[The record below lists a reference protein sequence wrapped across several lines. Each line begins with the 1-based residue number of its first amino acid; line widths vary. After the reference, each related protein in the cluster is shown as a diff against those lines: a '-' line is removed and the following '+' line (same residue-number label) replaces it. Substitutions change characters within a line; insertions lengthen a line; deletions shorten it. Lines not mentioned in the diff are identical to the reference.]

1 MMNKPNSCGKMKKLI
16 VGLMVVMMCACE
28 ERENMNMGSHVRRVV
43 VHDTVYIDS
52 FVVVKY
58 VTDTVFYDGKWLRN
72 AFENAKKKTWTDHK
86 DSISVDYP
94 DFMKKKHDGERSFHV
109 EYNGITMVANVYD
122 EEQDVSVREKYDA
135 INLSAVTKSM
145 GNRYFLMAGG
155 VGDYK
160 SFFEKD
166 IKVKE
171 RTWMYLR
178 VEFPKELTWSVDP
191 LLQYVLNY
199 ELESKNPDEPMV
211 VIKPTHEPL

>member
-1 MMNKPNSCGKMKKLI
+1 MKKLI
-16 VGLMVVMMCACE
+16 VGLLAIMICACSH
-28 ERENMNMGSHVRRVV
+28 RENSLPHSLVKKIVV
-43 VHDTVYIDS
+43 YDTVYVDS
-52 FVVVKY
+52 FLVVEY
-58 VTDTVFYDGKWLRN
+58 VTDTVFHDSKWLRN
-72 AFENAKKKTWTDHK
+72 AFENAKKETWKDHK
-86 DSISVDYP
+86 DSIVVEYP

-109 EYNGITMVANVYD
+109 EYNGITMVADVYD
-122 EEQDVSVREKYDA
+122 DEQNVSVSEKYDA

-211 VIKPTHEPL
+211 IIKPTHAPL

>member
-1 MMNKPNSCGKMKKLI
+1 MMRKFVVGMVAILAIALI
-16 VGLMVVMMCACE
+16 VSACKDQ
-28 ERENMNMGSHVRRVV
+28 REIKGYVDREKV

-52 FVVVKY
+52 FIVEKH
-58 VTDTVFYDGKWLRN
+58 DTVFYDGKWLRN

-94 DFMKKKHDGERSFHV
+94 DFMKKKHDGERSFRV
-109 EYNGITMVANVYD
+109 EYNGITMVADVYD
-122 EEQDVSVREKYDA
+122 DEQNVSVSEKYDA

-178 VEFPKELTWSVDP
+178 VEFPKELTWAVDP

-199 ELESKNPDEPMV
+199 ELKSKNPDEPMII
-211 VIKPTHEPL
+211 IKPAEIPS

>member
-58 VTDTVFYDGKWLRN
+58 VTDTVFYDGKWLR
-72 AFENAKKKTWTDHK
+72 
-86 DSISVDYP
+86 

-109 EYNGITMVANVYD
+109 EYNGITMVADVYD
-122 EEQDVSVREKYDA
+122 DEQNVSVSEKYDA

-178 VEFPKELTWSVDP
+178 VEFPKELTWAVDP

-199 ELESKNPDEPMV
+199 ELKSKNPDEPMII
-211 VIKPTHEPL
+211 IKPAEIPS

>member
-1 MMNKPNSCGKMKKLI
+1 MKKLV
-16 VGLMVVMMCACE
+16 VGLLAVMICACSH
-28 ERENMNMGSHVRRVV
+28 RENSLPHSLVKKIVV
-43 VHDTVYIDS
+43 YDTVYVDS
-52 FVVVKY
+52 FLVVEY
-58 VTDTVFYDGKWLRN
+58 VTDTVFHDSKWLRN
-72 AFENAKKKTWTDHK
+72 AFENAKKETWKDHK
-86 DSISVDYP
+86 DSIVVEYP
-94 DFMKKKHDGERSFHV
+94 DFMKKKHDGERSFRV
-109 EYNGITMVANVYD
+109 EYNGITMVADVYD

-211 VIKPTHEPL
+211 VIKPTHAPL

>member
-1 MMNKPNSCGKMKKLI
+1 MKKLI
-16 VGLMVVMMCACE
+16 VGLLAIMICACSH
-28 ERENMNMGSHVRRVV
+28 RENSLPHSLVKKIVV
-43 VHDTVYIDS
+43 YDTVYVDS
-52 FVVVKY
+52 FLVVEY
-58 VTDTVFYDGKWLRN
+58 VTDTVFYDSKWLRN
-72 AFENAKKKTWTDHK
+72 AFEKAQRETWKDHK
-86 DSISVDYP
+86 DSIVVEYP
-94 DFMKKKHDGERSFHV
+94 EIMKKRHDGERDLRV
-109 EYNGITMVANVYD
+109 EYHGITMVANVYD

-155 VGDYK
+155 TGDYK

-211 VIKPTHEPL
+211 VIKPAHEPL

>member
-1 MMNKPNSCGKMKKLI
+1 MKK
-16 VGLMVVMMCACE
+16 
-28 ERENMNMGSHVRRVV
+28 R
-43 VHDTVYIDS
+43 Y
-52 FVVVKY
+52 
-58 VTDTVFYDGKWLRN
+58 
-72 AFENAKKKTWTDHK
+72 
-86 DSISVDYP
+86 
-94 DFMKKKHDGERSFHV
+94 DGERSLRV

-122 EEQDVSVREKYDA
+122 DEQNVSVSEKYDA

-178 VEFPKELTWSVDP
+178 VEFPKELTWAVDP

-199 ELESKNPDEPMV
+199 ELKSKNPDEPMII
-211 VIKPTHEPL
+211 IKPAEIPS

>member
-1 MMNKPNSCGKMKKLI
+1 MKKLV
-16 VGLMVVMMCACE
+16 VGLLAVMICACSH
-28 ERENMNMGSHVRRVV
+28 RENSLPHSLVKKIVV
-43 VHDTVYIDS
+43 YDTVYVDS
-52 FVVVKY
+52 FLVVEY
-58 VTDTVFYDGKWLRN
+58 VTDTVFHDSKWLRN
-72 AFENAKKKTWTDHK
+72 AFEKAKKETWKDHK
-86 DSISVDYP
+86 DSIVVEYP
-94 DFMKKKHDGERSFHV
+94 DFMKKKHDGERSLRV

-135 INLSAVTKSM
+135 INMSAVTKSM

-155 VGDYK
+155 TGDYK

-211 VIKPTHEPL
+211 IIKPAHEPL

>member
-1 MMNKPNSCGKMKKLI
+1 MKKLV
-16 VGLMVVMMCACE
+16 VGLLAVMICACSH
-28 ERENMNMGSHVRRVV
+28 RENSLPHSLVKKIVV
-43 VHDTVYIDS
+43 YDTVYVDS
-52 FVVVKY
+52 FLVVEY
-58 VTDTVFYDGKWLRN
+58 VTDTVFHDSKWLRN
-72 AFENAKKKTWTDHK
+72 AFENAKKETWKDHK
-86 DSISVDYP
+86 DSIVVEYP
-94 DFMKKKHDGERSFHV
+94 DFMKKKHDGERSLCV

-155 VGDYK
+155 TGDYK

-211 VIKPTHEPL
+211 IIKPTHAPL

>member
-1 MMNKPNSCGKMKKLI
+1 MKKLI
-16 VGLMVVMMCACE
+16 VGLLAIMICACSH
-28 ERENMNMGSHVRRVV
+28 RENSLPHSLVKKIVV
-43 VHDTVYIDS
+43 YDTVYVDS
-52 FVVVKY
+52 FLVVEY
-58 VTDTVFYDGKWLRN
+58 VTDTVFHDSKWLRN
-72 AFENAKKKTWTDHK
+72 AFENAKKETWKDHK
-86 DSISVDYP
+86 DSIVVEYP
-94 DFMKKKHDGERSFHV
+94 DFMKKKHDGERSLRV

-155 VGDYK
+155 TGDYK

-211 VIKPTHEPL
+211 IIKPAHEPL

>member
-58 VTDTVFYDGKWLRN
+58 VT
-72 AFENAKKKTWTDHK
+72 ENAKKKTWTDHK

-94 DFMKKKHDGERSFHV
+94 DFMKKKHDGERSFRV
-109 EYNGITMVANVYD
+109 EYNGITMVADVYD

-145 GNRYFLMAGG
+145 GNRYFLMSGG

-211 VIKPTHEPL
+211 IIKPAHEPL

>member
-1 MMNKPNSCGKMKKLI
+1 MKKLV
-16 VGLMVVMMCACE
+16 VGLLAIMICACSH
-28 ERENMNMGSHVRRVV
+28 RENSLPHSLVKKIVV
-43 VHDTVYIDS
+43 YDTVYVDS
-52 FVVVKY
+52 FLVVEY
-58 VTDTVFYDGKWLRN
+58 VTDTVLYDSKWLRN
-72 AFENAKKKTWTDHK
+72 AFENAKKETWKDHK
-86 DSISVDYP
+86 DSIVVEYP
-94 DFMKKKHDGERSFHV
+94 DFMKKKHDGERSLRV

-135 INLSAVTKSM
+135 INMSAVTKSM

-155 VGDYK
+155 TGDYK

-211 VIKPTHEPL
+211 VIKPTHAPL

>member
-1 MMNKPNSCGKMKKLI
+1 MKKLI
-16 VGLMVVMMCACE
+16 VGLLAIMICACSH
-28 ERENMNMGSHVRRVV
+28 RENSLPHSLVKKIVV
-43 VHDTVYIDS
+43 YDTVYVDS
-52 FVVVKY
+52 FLVVEY
-58 VTDTVFYDGKWLRN
+58 VTDTVFYDSKWLRN
-72 AFENAKKKTWTDHK
+72 AFENAKKETWKDHK
-86 DSISVDYP
+86 DSIVVEYP
-94 DFMKKKHDGERSFHV
+94 DFMKKKHDGERSLRV

-155 VGDYK
+155 TGDYK

-211 VIKPTHEPL
+211 IIKPAHEPL

>member
-1 MMNKPNSCGKMKKLI
+1 MKKLI
-16 VGLMVVMMCACE
+16 VGLLAIMICACSH
-28 ERENMNMGSHVRRVV
+28 RENSLPHSLVKKIVV
-43 VHDTVYIDS
+43 YDTVYVDS
-52 FVVVKY
+52 FLVVEY
-58 VTDTVFYDGKWLRN
+58 VTDTVFHDSKWLRN
-72 AFENAKKKTWTDHK
+72 AFENAQRETWKDHK
-86 DSISVDYP
+86 DSIVVEYP
-94 DFMKKKHDGERSFHV
+94 DFMKKKHDGERSLRV

-135 INLSAVTKSM
+135 INMSAVTKSM

-155 VGDYK
+155 TGDYK

-211 VIKPTHEPL
+211 IIKPAHEPL

>member
-1 MMNKPNSCGKMKKLI
+1 MKKLI
-16 VGLMVVMMCACE
+16 VGLLAVMICACSH
-28 ERENMNMGSHVRRVV
+28 RENSLPHSLVKKIVV
-43 VHDTVYIDS
+43 YDTVYVDS
-52 FVVVKY
+52 FLVVEY
-58 VTDTVFYDGKWLRN
+58 VTDTVFYDSKWLRN
-72 AFENAKKKTWTDHK
+72 AFEKAQRETWKDHK
-86 DSISVDYP
+86 DSIVVEYP
-94 DFMKKKHDGERSFHV
+94 DFMKKRHDGERSLRV

-211 VIKPTHEPL
+211 IIKPTHAPL

>member
-1 MMNKPNSCGKMKKLI
+1 MKKLV
-16 VGLMVVMMCACE
+16 VGLLAVMICACSH
-28 ERENMNMGSHVRRVV
+28 RENSLPHSLVKKIVV
-43 VHDTVYIDS
+43 YDTVYVDS
-52 FVVVKY
+52 FLVVEY
-58 VTDTVFYDGKWLRN
+58 VTDTVFYDSKWLRN
-72 AFENAKKKTWTDHK
+72 AFENAQRETWRDHK
-86 DSISVDYP
+86 DSIVVEYP
-94 DFMKKKHDGERSFHV
+94 DFMKKRHDGERSLRV

-211 VIKPTHEPL
+211 VIKPTHAPL

>member
-1 MMNKPNSCGKMKKLI
+1 MKKLI
-16 VGLMVVMMCACE
+16 VGLLAIMICACSH
-28 ERENMNMGSHVRRVV
+28 RENSLPHSLVKKIVV
-43 VHDTVYIDS
+43 YDTVYVDS
-52 FVVVKY
+52 FLVVEY
-58 VTDTVFYDGKWLRN
+58 VTDTVFHDSKWLRN
-72 AFENAKKKTWTDHK
+72 AFENAKKETWKDHK
-86 DSISVDYP
+86 DSIVVEYP
-94 DFMKKKHDGERSFHV
+94 DFMKKKHDGERSLRV

-178 VEFPKELTWSVDP
+178 VEFPKELTWAVDP

-199 ELESKNPDEPMV
+199 ELKSKNPDEPMII
-211 VIKPTHEPL
+211 IKPAEIPS

>member
-16 VGLMVVMMCACE
+16 VGLLAIMICACSH
-28 ERENMNMGSHVRRVV
+28 RENSLPHSLVKKIVV
-43 VHDTVYIDS
+43 YDTVYVDS
-52 FVVVKY
+52 FLVVEY
-58 VTDTVFYDGKWLRN
+58 VTDTVFHDSKWLRN
-72 AFENAKKKTWTDHK
+72 AFENAKKETWKDHK
-86 DSISVDYP
+86 DSIVVEYP
-94 DFMKKKHDGERSFHV
+94 DFMKKKHDGERSLRV

-135 INLSAVTKSM
+135 INMSAVTKSM

-155 VGDYK
+155 TGDYK

-211 VIKPTHEPL
+211 IIKPAHEPL

>member
-1 MMNKPNSCGKMKKLI
+1 MKKLI
-16 VGLMVVMMCACE
+16 VALLAVMICACDQ
-28 ERENMNMGSHVRRVV
+28 RENKFPHSLVRKIV

-52 FVVVKY
+52 FLVVEY
-58 VTDTVFYDGKWLRN
+58 VTDTMFHDSKWLRN
-72 AFENAKKKTWTDHK
+72 AFENAQRGTWKDHK
-86 DSISVDYP
+86 DSIVVEYP
-94 DFMKKKHDGERSFHV
+94 DFMKKKHDGERSLRV
-109 EYNGITMVANVYD
+109 EYNGITMIANVYD

-135 INLSAVTKSM
+135 INLSAVTKSI

-155 VGDYK
+155 TGDYK

-199 ELESKNPDEPMV
+199 ELESKNSDEPMII
-211 VIKPTHEPL
+211 IK

>member
-1 MMNKPNSCGKMKKLI
+1 MKMKKLV
-16 VGLMVVMMCACE
+16 VGLLAVMICACSH
-28 ERENMNMGSHVRRVV
+28 RENSLPHSLVKKIVV
-43 VHDTVYIDS
+43 YDTVYVDS
-52 FVVVKY
+52 FLVVEY
-58 VTDTVFYDGKWLRN
+58 VTDTVFYDSKWLRN
-72 AFENAKKKTWTDHK
+72 AFENAKKETWKDHK
-86 DSISVDYP
+86 DSIVVEYP
-94 DFMKKKHDGERSFHV
+94 DFMKKKHDGERSLRV

-155 VGDYK
+155 TGDYK

-211 VIKPTHEPL
+211 IIKPAHEPL

>member
-1 MMNKPNSCGKMKKLI
+1 MKKLI
-16 VGLMVVMMCACE
+16 VGLMALMICACV
-28 ERENMNMGSHVRRVV
+28 ERENYPHSLVRTIV

-52 FVVVKY
+52 FLVVEY
-58 VTDTVFYDGKWLRN
+58 ITDTVFHDSKWLRS
-72 AFENAKKKTWTDHK
+72 AFENARKETWKDHK
-86 DSISVDYP
+86 DSIVVEYP
-94 DFMKKKHDGERSFHV
+94 DIMKMKHDGERSLRV

-135 INLSAVTKSM
+135 INMSAVTKSM

-155 VGDYK
+155 AGDYK

-211 VIKPTHEPL
+211 IIK

>member
-1 MMNKPNSCGKMKKLI
+1 MKKLV
-16 VGLMVVMMCACE
+16 VGLLAVMICACSH
-28 ERENMNMGSHVRRVV
+28 RENSLPHSFVKKIVV
-43 VHDTVYIDS
+43 YDTVYVDS
-52 FVVVKY
+52 FLVVEY
-58 VTDTVFYDGKWLRN
+58 VTDTVFYDSKWLRN
-72 AFENAKKKTWTDHK
+72 AFENAQRETWKDHK
-86 DSISVDYP
+86 DSIVVEYP
-94 DFMKKKHDGERSFHV
+94 DFMKKRYDGERSLRV

-178 VEFPKELTWSVDP
+178 VEFPKELTWAVDP

-211 VIKPTHEPL
+211 IIKPTHAPL

>member
-58 VTDTVFYDGKWLRN
+58 
-72 AFENAKKKTWTDHK
+72 
-86 DSISVDYP
+86 
-94 DFMKKKHDGERSFHV
+94 
-109 EYNGITMVANVYD
+109 
-122 EEQDVSVREKYDA
+122 
-135 INLSAVTKSM
+135 
-145 GNRYFLMAGG
+145 FLMAGG

-178 VEFPKELTWSVDP
+178 VEFPKELTWAVDP

-199 ELESKNPDEPMV
+199 ELESKNPDEPMII
-211 VIKPTHEPL
+211 IKPAEIPS

>member
-1 MMNKPNSCGKMKKLI
+1 MKKLI
-16 VGLMVVMMCACE
+16 VGLLAIMICACSH
-28 ERENMNMGSHVRRVV
+28 RENSLPHSLVKKIVV
-43 VHDTVYIDS
+43 YDTVYVDS
-52 FVVVKY
+52 FLVVEY
-58 VTDTVFYDGKWLRN
+58 VTDTVFHDSKWLRN
-72 AFENAKKKTWTDHK
+72 AFENAKKETWKDHK
-86 DSISVDYP
+86 DSIVVEYP
-94 DFMKKKHDGERSFHV
+94 DFMKKKHDGERSLRV

-178 VEFPKELTWSVDP
+178 VEFPKELTWAVDP

-199 ELESKNPDEPMV
+199 ELESKNPDEPMII
-211 VIKPTHEPL
+211 IKPAEIPS

>member
-1 MMNKPNSCGKMKKLI
+1 MKKLI
-16 VGLMVVMMCACE
+16 VGLLAVMICACSQ
-28 ERENMNMGSHVRRVV
+28 REYSLPHSLVKKIVV
-43 VHDTVYIDS
+43 YDTVYVDS
-52 FVVVKY
+52 FLVVEY
-58 VTDTVFYDGKWLRN
+58 VTDTVFYDSKWLRN
-72 AFENAKKKTWTDHK
+72 AFENAQRETWKDHK
-86 DSISVDYP
+86 DSIVVEYP
-94 DFMKKKHDGERSFHV
+94 DFMKKRHDGERSLRV

-145 GNRYFLMAGG
+145 GNRFFLMAGG
-155 VGDYK
+155 TGDYK

-211 VIKPTHEPL
+211 IIKPAHVPH

>member
-1 MMNKPNSCGKMKKLI
+1 MKKLI
-16 VGLMVVMMCACE
+16 VGLLAIMICACSH
-28 ERENMNMGSHVRRVV
+28 RENSLPHSLVKKIVV
-43 VHDTVYIDS
+43 YDTVYVDS
-52 FVVVKY
+52 FLVVEY
-58 VTDTVFYDGKWLRN
+58 VTDTVLYDSKWLRN
-72 AFENAKKKTWTDHK
+72 AFENAKKETWKDHK
-86 DSISVDYP
+86 DSIVVEYP
-94 DFMKKKHDGERSFHV
+94 DFMKKRYDGERSLRV

-155 VGDYK
+155 TGDYK

-199 ELESKNPDEPMV
+199 ELESKNPDEPMII
-211 VIKPTHEPL
+211 IKPAEIPS

>member
-16 VGLMVVMMCACE
+16 VGLMVVMMCACSH
-28 ERENMNMGSHVRRVV
+28 RENSLPHSLVKKIVV
-43 VHDTVYIDS
+43 YDTVYVDS
-52 FVVVKY
+52 FLVVEY
-58 VTDTVFYDGKWLRN
+58 VTDTVFHDSKWLRN
-72 AFENAKKKTWTDHK
+72 AFENAKKETWKDHK
-86 DSISVDYP
+86 DSIVVEYP
-94 DFMKKKHDGERSFHV
+94 DFMKKKHDGERSLRV

-135 INLSAVTKSM
+135 INMSAVTKSM

-155 VGDYK
+155 TGDYK

-211 VIKPTHEPL
+211 IIKPAHEPL

>member
-1 MMNKPNSCGKMKKLI
+1 MKKLV
-16 VGLMVVMMCACE
+16 VGLLAIMICACSH
-28 ERENMNMGSHVRRVV
+28 RENSLPHSLVKKIVV
-43 VHDTVYIDS
+43 YDTVYVDS
-52 FVVVKY
+52 FLVVEY
-58 VTDTVFYDGKWLRN
+58 VTDTVLYDSKWLRN
-72 AFENAKKKTWTDHK
+72 AFENAKKETWKDHK
-86 DSISVDYP
+86 DSIVVEYP
-94 DFMKKKHDGERSFHV
+94 DFMKKKHDGERSLRV
-109 EYNGITMVANVYD
+109 EYNGITMVAHVYD

-135 INLSAVTKSM
+135 INMSAVTKSM

-155 VGDYK
+155 TGDYK

-211 VIKPTHEPL
+211 VIKPTHAPL

>member
-1 MMNKPNSCGKMKKLI
+1 MKKLI
-16 VGLMVVMMCACE
+16 VGLLAIMICACSH
-28 ERENMNMGSHVRRVV
+28 RENSLPHSLVKKIVV
-43 VHDTVYIDS
+43 YDTVYVDS
-52 FVVVKY
+52 FLVVEY
-58 VTDTVFYDGKWLRN
+58 VTDTVFYDSKWLRN
-72 AFENAKKKTWTDHK
+72 AFENAQRETWKDHK
-86 DSISVDYP
+86 DSIVVEYP
-94 DFMKKKHDGERSFHV
+94 EIMKKRHDGERDLRV
-109 EYNGITMVANVYD
+109 EYHGITMVANVYD

-211 VIKPTHEPL
+211 VIKPTHAPL

>member
-1 MMNKPNSCGKMKKLI
+1 MKKLI
-16 VGLMVVMMCACE
+16 VGLLAIMICACSH
-28 ERENMNMGSHVRRVV
+28 RENSLPHSLVKKIVV
-43 VHDTVYIDS
+43 YDTVYVDS
-52 FVVVKY
+52 FLVVEY
-58 VTDTVFYDGKWLRN
+58 VTDTVFYDSKWLRN
-72 AFENAKKKTWTDHK
+72 AFENAQRETWKDHK
-86 DSISVDYP
+86 DNIVVEYP
-94 DFMKKKHDGERSFHV
+94 DFMKKRYDGERSLRV

-155 VGDYK
+155 TGDYK

-211 VIKPTHEPL
+211 IIKPAHEPL

>member
-1 MMNKPNSCGKMKKLI
+1 MKKLI
-16 VGLMVVMMCACE
+16 VGLMAVMICACSQ
-28 ERENMNMGSHVRRVV
+28 RENSLPHSLVKKIVV
-43 VHDTVYIDS
+43 YDTVYVDS
-52 FVVVKY
+52 FVVVEY
-58 VTDTVFYDGKWLRN
+58 VTDTVFYDSKWLRN
-72 AFENAKKKTWTDHK
+72 AFEKAQRETWKDHK
-86 DSISVDYP
+86 DSIVVEYP
-94 DFMKKKHDGERSFHV
+94 EIMKKRHDGERDLRV
-109 EYNGITMVANVYD
+109 EYHGITMVANVYD

-155 VGDYK
+155 MGDHK

-211 VIKPTHEPL
+211 IIK

>member
-1 MMNKPNSCGKMKKLI
+1 MKKLI
-16 VGLMVVMMCACE
+16 VGLLAVMICACSH
-28 ERENMNMGSHVRRVV
+28 RENSLPHSLVKKIVV
-43 VHDTVYIDS
+43 YDTVYVDS
-52 FVVVKY
+52 FLVVEY
-58 VTDTVFYDGKWLRN
+58 VTDTVFHDSKWLRN
-72 AFENAKKKTWTDHK
+72 AFENAKKETWKDHK
-86 DSISVDYP
+86 DSIVVEYP
-94 DFMKKKHDGERSFHV
+94 DFMKKKHDGERSLRV

-211 VIKPTHEPL
+211 IIKPAHEPL

>member
-1 MMNKPNSCGKMKKLI
+1 MKKLI
-16 VGLMVVMMCACE
+16 VGLLAIMICACSH
-28 ERENMNMGSHVRRVV
+28 RENSLPHSLVKKIVV
-43 VHDTVYIDS
+43 YDTVYVDS
-52 FVVVKY
+52 FLVVEY
-58 VTDTVFYDGKWLRN
+58 VTDTVFHDSKWLRN
-72 AFENAKKKTWTDHK
+72 AFENAKKETWKDHK
-86 DSISVDYP
+86 DSIVVEYP
-94 DFMKKKHDGERSFHV
+94 DFMKKKHDGERSLRV

-135 INLSAVTKSM
+135 INMSAVTKSM

-155 VGDYK
+155 TGDYK

-211 VIKPTHEPL
+211 IIKPAHEPL

>member
-1 MMNKPNSCGKMKKLI
+1 MKKLI
-16 VGLMVVMMCACE
+16 VGLMALMICACDQ
-28 ERENMNMGSHVRRVV
+28 RENYPHSLVRKIV

-52 FVVVKY
+52 FLVVEY
-58 VTDTVFYDGKWLRN
+58 VTDTVFHDSKWLRN
-72 AFENAKKKTWTDHK
+72 AFENAQRETWKDHK
-86 DSISVDYP
+86 DSIVVEYP
-94 DFMKKKHDGERSFHV
+94 DFMKKKHDGERSFRV

-145 GNRYFLMAGG
+145 GNRSFLMAGG
-155 VGDYK
+155 TGDYK

-211 VIKPTHEPL
+211 IIKPAHAPH